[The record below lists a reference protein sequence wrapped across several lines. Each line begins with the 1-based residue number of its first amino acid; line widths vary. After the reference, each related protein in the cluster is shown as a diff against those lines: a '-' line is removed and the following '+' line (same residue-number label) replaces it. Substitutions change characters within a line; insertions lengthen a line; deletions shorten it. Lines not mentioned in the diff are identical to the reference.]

1 MCVYVFAY
9 TYICILF
16 LYLFV
21 YYCIHGFC
29 LGMHV
34 CMYVCTYIYI
44 HIYVIFLTLGAFR
57 APPPKQDI
65 LRVTYLF
72 REEVLT
78 RENFEEIPK
87 SITQRAQYSLIKEYT
102 LNNKGIHIM
111 I

>member
-1 MCVYVFAY
+1 MCICFCIYVYMHF
-9 TYICILF
+9 
-16 LYLFV
+16 LFV
-21 YYCIHGFC
+21 SVCVLLHSRLLLRYACMY
-29 LGMHV
+29 V
-34 CMYVCTYIYI
+34 CMYVYIYI